1 MLEIKF
7 KQLLKQLLKIRGKFR
22 SCKSDLYCLT
32 LHSKKGEKK
41 INFSPIN
48 MNVRKIT
55 YQKLNPTKTKIN
67 SITTNVHI
75 NHKISE

>member
-32 LHSKKGEKK
+32 LHSKKGGEKK
-41 INFSPIN
+41 
-48 MNVRKIT
+48 
-55 YQKLNPTKTKIN
+55 
-67 SITTNVHI
+67 
-75 NHKISE
+75 